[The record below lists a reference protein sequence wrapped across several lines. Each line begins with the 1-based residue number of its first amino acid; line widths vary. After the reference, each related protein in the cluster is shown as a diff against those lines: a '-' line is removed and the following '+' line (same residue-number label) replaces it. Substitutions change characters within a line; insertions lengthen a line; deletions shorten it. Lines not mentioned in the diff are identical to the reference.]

1 MTRFI
6 EHLVEPHRLLLCWQA
21 HESKKR
27 SRFHIGQLVKQ
38 GGLVLL
44 QYSDDDEMA
53 QAKAAGFRGYPAF
66 PLKQL
71 LHSHQVMEAFT
82 RRLPPRNR
90 RDFAHYLELRALP
103 ENAEISDFALLG
115 YTGAKLPDDGFELV
129 HPFDAPPPVF
139 EVLIEV
145 AGFRHEAEVVV
156 EALQTGDSIQFVEEP
171 NNCADPKAIRMEHK
185 GQKLGYVP
193 RGHLAMLHRM
203 LSEGANLAGE
213 IFRINGTSAR
223 PLVYVLTQITLTE
236 NVTMQN
242 NLLRQQA

>member
-6 EHLVEPHRLLLCWQA
+6 EHLVEPQRLLLCWQA

-27 SRFHIGQLVKQ
+27 SRFHVGQLVKQ
-38 GGLVLL
+38 DDLVVL

-90 RDFAHYLELRALP
+90 RDFAHYLKLRALP
-103 ENAEISDFALLG
+103 ENAKVSDFALLG

-145 AGFRHEAEVVV
+145 AGFRYEAEVAV
-156 EALQTGDSIQFVEEP
+156 ETLQAGDSIQFAEEP
-171 NNCADPKAIRMEHK
+171 ENCIDPEAIRMEYK
-185 GQKLGYVP
+185 SQKLGYVP
-193 RGHLAMLHRM
+193 RGHLTMLHRM
-203 LSEGANLAGE
+203 LSEGAKLEGE

-223 PLVYVLTQITLTE
+223 PLVYVLTQVTLTE

-242 NLLRQQA
+242 SPLRLQA